1 VTARPKEARDDLPS
15 RGLRLVEAIDLD
27 AFRAA
32 QPPAL
37 IQVLLAEALDLV
49 RAGLRSVLEREDD
62 IVVVGEGRSS
72 ENAIALAT
80 ELRPDVLLMDVRL
93 PGLDAL
99 AAARQLHANPQL
111 PRPRVVMLA
120 WAERAEDLLGA
131 LGSGIDGLVLLEAE
145 PVDLV
150 RAVRVVARGGAY
162 LSPGA
167 TRWLLDELPHLP
179 HARSEAFE
187 DLTDRERDVVRLAA
201 RGLSNAEIADR
212 LVISPATVK
221 THIGR
226 AMTKLDIH
234 DRAKLV
240 ALAHQSGFV
249 KHDHA
254 AAVDQNR
261 VRTGGW
267 GRRADDRSHDG
278 QVRRVL

>member
-1 VTARPKEARDDLPS
+1 MRARPNEARDDLPS
-15 RGLRLVEAIDLD
+15 PGLRLVEAVDLD

-37 IQVLLAEALDLV
+37 IHVLLAEALDLV

-62 IVVVGEGRSS
+62 IIVVGEGRSS
-72 ENAIALAT
+72 ENAIALAS

-99 AAARQLHANPQL
+99 AATRQLHANPEL
-111 PRPRVVMLA
+111 PRPRVVILA
-120 WAERAEDLLGA
+120 WAEREEDLLSA
-131 LGSGIDGLVLLEAE
+131 LRSGIDGFVLLEAE

-150 RAVRVVARGGAY
+150 RAVRVVAGGGAY

-167 TRWLLDELPHLP
+167 TRWLLDELPHP
-179 HARSEAFE
+179 PRARSEPFE

-240 ALAHQSGFV
+240 ALAYQSGFV
-249 KHDHA
+249 RNHHA
-254 AAVDQNR
+254 ADARLAEQRSANHRVDATHR
-261 VRTGGW
+261 
-267 GRRADDRSHDG
+267 GRECAP
-278 QVRRVL
+278 